1 MNYRRLRPDFS
12 DDTDQPITGSYLV
25 DLDTLFHGHPLGNS
39 GRVAEQM
46 VFAFIRVLRCMDQY
60 ENLVLFLETV
70 LDRKPPLLHFLD
82 GLADQ
87 YLRRKIH
94 GQTHKT
100 AFETVTEVSHLKMP
114 ELRRDTD
121 SDWVHIQDHSPRPYN
136 DCTLPAAETR
146 YVSAVLH
153 LPKKFVLTCTGFPL
167 SNLKAKFPSRSI
179 SPKQPKYP
187 PRLQLVEKT

>member
-1 MNYRRLRPDFS
+1 VEQLALNMAALMNYRRLCPDFS

-25 DLDTLFHGHPLGNS
+25 DLDTLFHGHSLGNS
-39 GRVAEQM
+39 GRVAEQI

-100 AFETVTEVSHLKMP
+100 AFETVTEEVSHLKMP

-121 SDWVHIQDHSPRPYN
+121 SD
-136 DCTLPAAETR
+136 
-146 YVSAVLH
+146 
-153 LPKKFVLTCTGFPL
+153 
-167 SNLKAKFPSRSI
+167 
-179 SPKQPKYP
+179 
-187 PRLQLVEKT
+187 